1 MFDIRRFPTIE
12 GGGTFPSVQYNKN
25 NIATVKPEQIM
36 ELIIELRDNTP
47 TRDLNNQPSSGIPFH
62 NGTTDD
68 LVNFISTIGTESADN
83 KDRFGNYVGDENIPF
98 NINADYVETEGFKTG
113 ESYGVFQIDLGFALP
128 YVLSVMSEEYKD
140 ELLKL
145 SREENGVVKRNNRAK
160 ELYEDE
166 EIKQEVINFLTNPD
180 TMREQ
185 LLVAWTLYNDNGL
198 DGWNSWRRY
207 NSKTKA
213 NKKHNELFDKVLQQ
227 VQGIE
232 WNSWQQNVMNT
243 NEKNNKE
250 LMEILESVG
259 ELPAN
264 IEETAKSLYAA
275 YNDFKMTGTATEFV
289 DEKLEK
295 LKPFT
300 GKYGK

>member
-12 GGGTFPSVQYNKN
+12 GGGTFPSVQYNQN

-36 ELIIELRDNTP
+36 ELALELRDNP
-47 TRDLNNQPSSGIPFH
+47 PQRDLNNQKVNIPFH

-68 LVNFISTIGTESADN
+68 LVNFITTVGVESADN
-83 KDRFGNYVGDENIPF
+83 VDRFGNKVNINNVPF
-98 NINADYVETEGFKTG
+98 NINADYKDKNKG
-113 ESYGVFQIDLGFALP
+113 ESYGLFQLDVTQALP
-128 YVLSVMSEEYKD
+128 YILSAMNTEYND

-145 SREENGVVKRNNRAK
+145 SREENGLVKRNTRAK
-160 ELYEDE
+160 EIYSDE
-166 EIKQEVINFLTNPD
+166 EVKQQVINFLTDPN
-180 TMREQ
+180 TIREQ
-185 LLVAWTLYNDNGL
+185 LLVALTVYNDNGL
-198 DGWNSWRRY
+198 EGWNSWRRY
-207 NSKTKA
+207 NSKTES
-213 NKKHNELFDKVLQQ
+213 NKEHNELFDKVLQQ

-250 LMEILESVG
+250 LMEILESVA

>member
-36 ELIIELRDNTP
+36 ELALELRDNP
-47 TRDLNNQPSSGIPFH
+47 PQRDLNNQKVNIPFH

-68 LVNFISTIGTESADN
+68 LVNFIATVGVESADN
-83 KDRFGNYVGDENIPF
+83 VDRFGNKVNINNVPF
-98 NINADYVETEGFKTG
+98 NINADYKDKNKG
-113 ESYGVFQIDLGFALP
+113 ESYGLFQLDVTQALP
-128 YVLSVMSEEYKD
+128 YILSAMNTEYND

-145 SREENGVVKRNNRAK
+145 SREENGLVKRNTRA
-160 ELYEDE
+160 EEIYSDE
-166 EIKQEVINFLTNPD
+166 EVKQQVINFLTDPN
-180 TMREQ
+180 TIREQ
-185 LLVAWTLYNDNGL
+185 LLVALTVYNDNGL
-198 DGWNSWRRY
+198 DGWNSWKRY
-207 NSKTKA
+207 NSKTEA
-213 NKKHNELFDKVLQQ
+213 NKEHNELFDKVLQQ

-250 LMEILESVG
+250 LMEILESVA

-289 DEKLEK
+289 DEKLDK

>member
-12 GGGTFPSVQYNKN
+12 GGGTYPSVQYNKN

-47 TRDLNNQPSSGIPFH
+47 TRDLNNKRSSGIPFH

-68 LVNFISTIGTESADN
+68 LINFITTIGTESADN
-83 KDRFGNYVGDENIPF
+83 VDRFGNKQNINNVPF
-98 NINADYVETEGFKTG
+98 NVNASFKEKGLG
-113 ESYGVFQIDLGFALP
+113 ESYGIFQIDLGFALP

-160 ELYEDE
+160 EIYSDE
-166 EIKQEVINFLTNPD
+166 EVKQEVINFLTNPD

-198 DGWNSWRRY
+198 DGWNSWGRY
-207 NSKTKA
+207 NSKTEA
-213 NKKHNELFDKVLQQ
+213 NKEHNELFDKVLQQ

-289 DEKLEK
+289 DEKLDK